1 MIRWLAV
8 VSLVVV
14 GACGSSGP
22 RLFPDELRPVPSVDG
37 ERVADAREVLEAE
50 GFLVLVVP
58 EDTTP
63 PPDDLDGSPPGTC
76 ADGTVVTQDPSDDE
90 EVLRASTVTLYARGC
105 P

>member
-1 MIRWLAV
+1 MTRVLAV
-8 VSLVVV
+8 LALVLVW
-14 GACGSSGP
+14 GCTSAEP
-22 RLFPDELRPVPSVDG
+22 RVFPDELRPVPSVDG
-37 ERVADAREVLEAE
+37 ELVSDAREVLEAE